1 MTDQNTVSIP
11 LSELTLEQLV
21 QLSQGIGHD
30 IEKLRAKRAYLR
42 TKINERLAVGERTSM
57 ELRDDAPESAG
68 GDAQAPGATIT
79 VSAAPKG

>member
-21 QLSQGIGHD
+21 QLSQGIGHE

-42 TKINERLAVGERTSM
+42 GKINERLAVGERTSM
-57 ELRDDAPESAG
+57 ELRDDVAESAG